1 MDSAEKIQLLY
12 YHDFLF
18 ESRHILFGFT
28 KILRWRKMPYY
39 NIFICKGN
47 EILKAN
53 VIVYGHQSNTSL
65 EIMNSILYTLGPIL
79 RPT

>member
-1 MDSAEKIQLLY
+1 MLIKYKSITNLNVQLY
-12 YHDFLF
+12 
-18 ESRHILFGFT
+18 ILLGFT

>member
-1 MDSAEKIQLLY
+1 ML
-12 YHDFLF
+12 
-18 ESRHILFGFT
+18 
-28 KILRWRKMPYY
+28 WY
-39 NIFICKGN
+39 NIFVCKGN